1 VGSCVFHPLHTQPD
15 GTLALEEIRG
25 AVRDPRNV
33 HNAAPGVICLE
44 NTHNR
49 SGGAVLS
56 LEYMKRV
63 RALADELRLPM
74 HLDGARLANAAVALK
89 LPVKALAEPFESVQ
103 FDLSKGLGAPVGGIV
118 AGSARFI
125 AQAKRYRKLLGG
137 GMRQAGVIA
146 AAGILA
152 IEQMIER
159 LEEDHARARRLAEAL
174 AQSGLFQVDPASVR
188 TNIVIAQV
196 KPSHEPRQ
204 LVDQLKKAGV
214 LVNPPN
220 RDRIRFVVHY
230 DVSEA
235 DIQTVIRTVEQ
246 WH

>member
-1 VGSCVFHPLHTQPD
+1 VRVSSAAHAAD

-103 FDLSKGLGAPVGGIV
+103 FDLSKGLGAPVGGIRR
-118 AGSARFI
+118 GICSIHRTG
-125 AQAKRYRKLLGG
+125 RSDTESSW
-137 GMRQAGVIA
+137 
-146 AAGILA
+146 AAGC
-152 IEQMIER
+152 
-159 LEEDHARARRLAEAL
+159 ARR
-174 AQSGLFQVDPASVR
+174 AS
-188 TNIVIAQV
+188 
-196 KPSHEPRQ
+196 SRQ
-204 LVDQLKKAGV
+204 RESL
-214 LVNPPN
+214 
-220 RDRIRFVVHY
+220 RSR
-230 DVSEA
+230 
-235 DIQTVIRTVEQ
+235 
-246 WH
+246 